1 MNGASDNSGKQRE
14 RNRRLE
20 QDINKLGESLGE
32 YIREEPLTSV
42 AIAGAAGFI
51 IGGGAKSRI
60 GLAALAMVGRIA
72 LRGAVTNMIVGLIF
86 PDPDSGRT
94 KPRRVKP
101 TRRDRDERHDDARHD
116 NGRTNIRYPG

>member
-1 MNGASDNSGKQRE
+1 MNSASDKSGKRQE

-20 QDINKLGESLGE
+20 RDINELGESLSE
-32 YIREEPLTSV
+32 YVREEPLTSV

-72 LRGAVTNMIVGLIF
+72 LRGAVTNLIVGLFI
-86 PDPDSGRT
+86 PDSGR
-94 KPRRVKP
+94 KNPRRVKP
-101 TRRDRDERHDDARHD
+101 RRRDRDERHDHARHD
-116 NGRTNIRYPG
+116 NGRANIRNPG